1 MGVARTL
8 AEALVAGGPA
18 QRADDGFVGAPGVVD
33 AATGPAGRYQ
43 RADTRSGLLQLAAL
57 YDAATRGLLRR
68 LDSMRV
74 TRRSIG

>member
-8 AEALVAGGPA
+8 AEALVAGGLA

-33 AATGPAGRYQ
+33 AAGQ
-43 RADTRSGLLQLAAL
+43 LQMAAL

-68 LDSMRV
+68 LDSMRA